1 MYVLLTGGVALVPMR
16 HLEHRNAT
24 PFSKIMTPF
33 FGKKC
38 YICATET
45 KSLKIK
51 ELKNM
56 KTKLY
61 MIALAAISMMLGS
74 CSDSNSEFSQD
85 YLADTPIKLNVSVDE
100 PTTRA
105 GYSSTELPEG
115 FWLTVVHYLDSYH
128 NVPDGTYSYEV
139 WAKKVGDIWKTYK
152 TYELDDGTLG
162 VTDEEVT
169 MLWANMKDNVDVMAY
184 TKIQNFTIPT
194 AQTSDEQLKQA
205 DVLYM
210 PPTDIDPSKEGIKV
224 ALQHAMSKI
233 NLTIELGSEFEFTED
248 INKKITDVKID
259 GSLVSDW
266 FTLDG
271 QHQTEGNPQTIT
283 PFYTGATP
291 FSKDA
296 NGVITKATATYEAIL
311 IPQTIASGKFTVSF
325 KVDGKLYEW
334 VYNNEAGL
342 TLAPS
347 TAYTLKLIAGDD
359 KVQPVS
365 FSVAPWNAGNGENG
379 EEKETD

>member
-1 MYVLLTGGVALVPMR
+1 MKHQILAFAVA
-16 HLEHRNAT
+16 
-24 PFSKIMTPF
+24 
-33 FGKKC
+33 
-38 YICATET
+38 
-45 KSLKIK
+45 
-51 ELKNM
+51 
-56 KTKLY
+56 
-61 MIALAAISMMLGS
+61 ALSFTACTNEDNI
-74 CSDSNSEFSQD
+74 SQD

-105 GYSSTELPEG
+105 GYSETVLPEG
-115 FWLTVVHYLDSYH
+115 FWLDVIHYLDSDH
-128 NVPDGTYSYEV
+128 NVPDGTYTYQV

-152 TYELDDGTLG
+152 LDENYG

-169 MLWANMKDNVDVMAY
+169 MLWANMNDQVEVMAY

-194 AQTSDEQLKQA
+194 DQTSDEQLKQA

-210 PPTDIDPSKEGIKV
+210 PPTWYTPTPTERSINVNI
-224 ALQHAMSKI
+224 QHAMSKI

-271 QHQTEGNPQTIT
+271 KHQTEGNPRTIT

-296 NGVITKATATYEAIL
+296 DGVITKASATYEAIL
-311 IPQTIASGKFTVSF
+311 IPQTIESGKFTVSF

-342 TLAPS
+342 TLAPN

-359 KVQPVS
+359 KVQPAS
-365 FSVAPWNAGNGENG
+365 FSVAAWNPGNGENG
-379 EEKETD
+379 ENKETD